1 MFQWL
6 PVRYKTD
13 QERFARKK
21 HSGLFAGN
29 KSDEEEKV

>member
-1 MFQWL
+1 MSFHIDIN
-6 PVRYKTD
+6 KTE

-29 KSDEEEKV
+29 NSDEEEKV